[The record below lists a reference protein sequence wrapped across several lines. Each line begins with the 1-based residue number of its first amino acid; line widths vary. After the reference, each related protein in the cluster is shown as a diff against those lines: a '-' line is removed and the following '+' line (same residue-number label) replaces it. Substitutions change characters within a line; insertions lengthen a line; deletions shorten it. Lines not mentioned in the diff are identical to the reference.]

1 MKKIIRTLLAF
12 LVLAVLPLTA
22 AAEPPVSA
30 AEQAAEKFFLARNW
44 KSVETL
50 LEQRE
55 KLSPRALSLAANALW
70 YQSRWGDALELMEQI
85 GSRYPRSVAPYASLL
100 KALALERTE
109 RPHEA
114 YQAGLE
120 LYKAKSTPRLARY
133 YAMYLLFRLTENVDE
148 KEKWLRRMAD
158 ATGSD
163 DQEAEMLGELAQLGR
178 MKSADALRLLKL
190 EPRNAAALRIAEK
203 APSSLQRSYRLGYAA
218 YLANR
223 YQDGVKHLSQLK
235 WGGAYGESGAYYLAM
250 CYQRLGKPQLA
261 APLFEKLVFK
271 KDGDYVAR
279 SLSRLSLMIGGAAEK
294 AALAVMLKAAGDED
308 PFRAASALYSLA
320 TSRWSKA
327 EEARDDYIK
336 RFPSGTRANALLW
349 GKGWDAFRRK
359 DYETALKIWKRPAAQ
374 PGDLSAARLLYWSVR
389 ALNDLNRGAE
399 AEKCEKELGDD
410 HALSIYSFMAF
421 DGGSLKI
428 ADAPL
433 PKDLAPAPA
442 SELERWG
449 FMTHARM
456 LLTGKNDLPSRMRR
470 SQLACWLGLEGQAYA
485 DLHGAIESK
494 LKGREIPRPLLELVY
509 PRPYRA
515 AVEAQA
521 EKFGVD
527 PLLVWSIMKQE
538 SSFDPRATSWV
549 GAAGLMQLMPAT
561 AAAEAKKIG
570 LKKYSSYKPADNI
583 AMGTSHI
590 GGLIARFERLDW
602 AVSAYNAGGGNVN
615 KWNAERGDWEQ
626 DAWMESVPFRETND
640 YVKKVLGNYEV
651 YKKLYGDFYAA
662 EKAKRAAVQKAAAGD
677 QAPPVHE

>member
-1 MKKIIRTLLAF
+1 MKKIIRTLLTF
-12 LVLAVLPLTA
+12 LILTVPPLTA
-22 AAEPPVSA
+22 AAQQPSPE
-30 AEQAAEKFFLARNW
+30 EQAAEKFFLSRNW
-44 KSVETL
+44 KSIETL

-70 YQSRWGDALELMEQI
+70 YQSRWGDALEVMEQI
-85 GSRYPRSVAPYASLL
+85 GSRYPKSVVPYASLL
-100 KALALERTE
+100 TALALERTE
-109 RPHEA
+109 RPREA
-114 YQAGLE
+114 YQAGLA
-120 LYKAKSTPRLARY
+120 LYQAKSTPRLARY

-158 ATGSD
+158 ATSSD
-163 DQEAEMLGELAQLGR
+163 DQEAEMLSELAKLGR

-190 EPRNAAALRIAEK
+190 EPRNAAALKIAAK

-218 YLANR
+218 YLDGR
-223 YQDGVKHLSQLK
+223 YQDGVKFLSQLK
-235 WGGAYGESGAYYLAM
+235 WGGAYGESGTYYLAM
-250 CYQRLGKPQLA
+250 CWQRLGKPQLA
-261 APLFEKLVFK
+261 APLFGKLVFK

-279 SLSRLSLMIGGAAEK
+279 SLSRLSLMIGGPAEK
-294 AALAVMLKAAGDED
+294 AALAALLKAAGDKD
-308 PFRAASALYSLA
+308 AFRAASALYSLA

-327 EEARDDYIK
+327 EEARDDYIE
-336 RFPSGTRANALLW
+336 RFPDGTRANALIW
-349 GKGWDAFRRK
+349 GKGWDAFCRK
-359 DYETALKIWKRPAAQ
+359 DYETALKNWKLSAAH
-374 PGDLSAARLLYWSVR
+374 PGDLSAARLLYWHVR
-389 ALNDLNRGAE
+389 ALNDLDRAGE
-399 AEKCEKELGDD
+399 AEKYEKELGDD

-456 LLTGKNDLPSRMRR
+456 LLTGRNDLPSRMRR
-470 SQLACWLGLEGQAYA
+470 SQLARWLGLEGQAYA

-494 LKGREIPRPLLELVY
+494 LKGREIPRSLLELVY

-527 PLLVWSIMKQE
+527 PLLIWSIMKQE

-561 AAAEAKKIG
+561 AAGEAKKIG
-570 LKKYSSYKPADNI
+570 LKKYSSYNPSDNI
-583 AMGTSHI
+583 AMGASHI
-590 GGLIARFERLDW
+590 GGLIARFKRLDW

-615 KWNAERGDWEQ
+615 KWNAERGGWEQ
-626 DAWMESVPFRETND
+626 DAWMEGVPFRETND

-651 YKKLYGDFYAA
+651 YKKLYGDFYAKQK
-662 EKAKRAAVQKAAAGD
+662 EKREAARKATPGD
-677 QAPPVHE
+677 QTPPVHE

>member
-1 MKKIIRTLLAF
+1 MKKIIRTLLTF
-12 LVLAVLPLTA
+12 LILTVPPLTA
-22 AAEPPVSA
+22 AAQQPSA
-30 AEQAAEKFFLARNW
+30 EEQAAEKFFLSRNW

-85 GSRYPRSVAPYASLL
+85 GSRYPRSVVPYASLL
-100 KALALERTE
+100 KALALERTG
-109 RPHEA
+109 RPREA
-114 YQAGLE
+114 YQAGLA
-120 LYKAKSTPRLARY
+120 LYQAKSTPRLARY

-158 ATGSD
+158 ATSSD
-163 DQEAEMLGELAQLGR
+163 DQEAEMLGELAKLGR

-190 EPRNAAALRIAEK
+190 EPRNAAALEIAAK

-218 YLANR
+218 YLDGR
-223 YQDGVKHLSQLK
+223 YRDGVEFLSQLK
-235 WGGAYGESGAYYLAM
+235 WDGAYGESGTYYLAM

-261 APLFEKLVFK
+261 APLFEKLAFK

-294 AALAVMLKAAGDED
+294 EALAALLRAAGGKDA
-308 PFRAASALYSLA
+308 FRAASALYSLA

-327 EEARDDYIK
+327 EEARDDYIE
-336 RFPSGTRANALLW
+336 RFPNGTRANALLW

-359 DYETALKIWKRPAAQ
+359 DYETALKNWKLSAAQ
-374 PGDLSAARLLYWSVR
+374 PGDLSAARLLYWHVR
-389 ALNDLNRGAE
+389 ALNDLGRAAE
-399 AEKCEKELGDD
+399 AEKYEKELGDD

-433 PKDLAPAPA
+433 PDDVAPAPA

-456 LLTGKNDLPSRMRR
+456 LLTGRNDLPSRMRR
-470 SQLACWLGLEGQAYA
+470 SQLARWLGLEGQAYA

-494 LKGREIPRPLLELVY
+494 LKGREIPRALLELVY

-561 AAAEAKKIG
+561 AAGEAKKIG
-570 LKKYSSYKPADNI
+570 LKKYSSYNPADNI
-583 AMGTSHI
+583 AMGASHI
-590 GGLIARFERLDW
+590 GGLIARFKRLDW

-626 DAWMESVPFRETND
+626 DAWMEGVPFRETND

-651 YKKLYGDFYAA
+651 YKKLYGDFYAKQR
-662 EKAKRAAVQKAAAGD
+662 EKREAAQKAPPGG
-677 QAPPVHE
+677 QTPPVHE

>member
-1 MKKIIRTLLAF
+1 MKKIIRTLLTF
-12 LVLAVLPLTA
+12 LILTVPPLTA
-22 AAEPPVSA
+22 AAQQPSPE
-30 AEQAAEKFFLARNW
+30 EQAAEKFFLSRNW
-44 KSVETL
+44 KSIETL

-70 YQSRWGDALELMEQI
+70 YQSRWGDALGVMEQI
-85 GSRYPRSVAPYASLL
+85 GGRYPRSVVPYASLL

-109 RPHEA
+109 RPREA
-114 YQAGLE
+114 YQAGLA
-120 LYKAKSTPRLARY
+120 LYQAKATPRLARY

-158 ATGSD
+158 ATTSD
-163 DQEAEMLGELAQLGR
+163 DQEAEMLSELAKLGR

-190 EPRNAAALRIAEK
+190 EPRNAAALKIAAK

-218 YLANR
+218 YLAGR
-223 YQDGVKHLSQLK
+223 YQDGVNFLSQLK
-235 WGGAYGESGAYYLAM
+235 WGGAYGESGTYYLAM
-250 CYQRLGKPQLA
+250 CWQRLGKPQLA
-261 APLFEKLVFK
+261 APFFEKLVFK

-279 SLSRLSLMIGGAAEK
+279 SLSRLSLMIGGPAEK
-294 AALAVMLKAAGDED
+294 AALAALLKAADD
-308 PFRAASALYSLA
+308 KDAFRASSALYSLA

-327 EEARDDYIK
+327 EEARDDYIE

-349 GKGWDAFRRK
+349 GKGWDAFCRK
-359 DYETALKIWKRPAAQ
+359 DYETALKNWKLSAAH
-374 PGDLSAARLLYWSVR
+374 PGDLSAARLLYWHVR
-389 ALNDLNRGAE
+389 ALNALGRVGE
-399 AEKCEKELGDD
+399 AEKYEKELGDD

-433 PKDLAPAPA
+433 PEDLAPAPA

-456 LLTGKNDLPSRMRR
+456 LLTGRNDLPSRMRR
-470 SQLACWLGLEGQAYA
+470 SQLARWLGLEGPAYA

-521 EKFGVD
+521 EKYGVD

-561 AAAEAKKIG
+561 AAGEAKKIG
-570 LKKYSSYKPADNI
+570 LKKYSSYNPADNI
-583 AMGTSHI
+583 AMGASHI
-590 GGLIARFERLDW
+590 GGLIARFKRLDW

-615 KWNAERGDWEQ
+615 KWNAERGGWEQ
-626 DAWMESVPFRETND
+626 DAWMEGVPFRETND

-651 YKKLYGDFYAA
+651 YKKLYGDFYARQK
-662 EKAKRAAVQKAAAGD
+662 EKREAARKAAPGD
-677 QAPPVHE
+677 QTPPVHE